1 MTSVEEVRP
10 RGRPRPQETIDRDIR
25 ILKHLRSEGART
37 RNQLAEDL
45 GLSKTKTYLALDRLR
60 RQGLVRTC
68 TTPAKP
74 VPEDVVP
81 VESVNGDE
89 GPKRELRKDIVWSSD
104 VEAPCP

>member
-10 RGRPRPQETIDRDIR
+10 RGRPRPQETIERDFK
-25 ILKHLRSEGART
+25 ILEYLKSSGPKT

-45 GLSKTKTYLALDRLR
+45 DLSKTKTYLALDRLR

-74 VPEDVVP
+74 APEDVVP

>member
-10 RGRPRPQETIDRDIR
+10 RGRPRPQETKDRDKL
-25 ILKHLRSEGART
+25 ILRHLRSVGART
-37 RNQLAEDL
+37 RNQIAEDL
-45 GLSKTKTYLALDRLR
+45 GITKTKTYLALDRLR
-60 RQGLVRTC
+60 RGGLVRTC

-74 VPEDVVP
+74 VPENVVP

-104 VEAPCP
+104 VEEPCP